1 MSTNVAISEFTYLLF
16 PCFVL
21 LIKWAVFDMN
31 DLQKNDVS
39 PFNQVHK
46 NVFLVNNSGIRIL
59 FVGNSITKH
68 EPKPE
73 SGWFN
78 DCGMEASSLDK
89 DYVHILVERIKKYD
103 KNVAYGIAQVA
114 NYERQFFTRCAAEDY
129 QLAGDFDADIV
140 VMFFGANVYKEYE
153 TMETPPKTFEA
164 AFEDMRNLT
173 SNNGKAKVFVSE
185 GFYIR
190 PRLEQEKR
198 AVCARTGD
206 TYMYMGD
213 IQTRAET
220 HGGRHHPNDLGMQE
234 IADLFWKYMEPEVI
248 RLTQKKD

>member
-89 DYVHILVERIKKYD
+89 DYVHSLVERIKKYD
-103 KNVAYGIAQVA
+103 KY
-114 NYERQFFTRCAAEDY
+114 
-129 QLAGDFDADIV
+129 V
-140 VMFFGANVYKEYE
+140 V
-153 TMETPPKTFEA
+153 
-164 AFEDMRNLT
+164 
-173 SNNGKAKVFVSE
+173 
-185 GFYIR
+185 
-190 PRLEQEKR
+190 
-198 AVCARTGD
+198 
-206 TYMYMGD
+206 
-213 IQTRAET
+213 
-220 HGGRHHPNDLGMQE
+220 
-234 IADLFWKYMEPEVI
+234 
-248 RLTQKKD
+248 